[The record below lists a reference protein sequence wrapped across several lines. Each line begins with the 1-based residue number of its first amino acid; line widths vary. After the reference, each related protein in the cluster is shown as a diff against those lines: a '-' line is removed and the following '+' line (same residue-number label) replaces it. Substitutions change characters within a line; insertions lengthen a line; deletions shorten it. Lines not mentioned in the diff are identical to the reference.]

1 MVILRVCG
9 RSGVCGLTAWLFML
23 GGGEDAEYDGREG
36 SRDMTGKNALLVLSM
51 TIRLPPNSGADCPAA
66 SKSKYGI

>member
-9 RSGVCGLTAWLFML
+9 RSGVCGLTGWLFMV

-51 TIRLPPNSGADCPAA
+51 TIRLPPNS
-66 SKSKYGI
+66 K